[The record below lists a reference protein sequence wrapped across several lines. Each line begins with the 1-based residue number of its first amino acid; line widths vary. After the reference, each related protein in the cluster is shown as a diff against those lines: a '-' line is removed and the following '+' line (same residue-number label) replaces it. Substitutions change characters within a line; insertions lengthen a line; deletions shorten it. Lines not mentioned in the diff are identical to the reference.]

1 MCILWS
7 LWLNCA
13 RNHCSSRH
21 RSRSSRVVTPSRE
34 RRSQSLPFRGMGKY
48 RFFSFAGLFRFK
60 ITIRQSQIRVTAFPP
75 IFRLMLL
82 HDIECVLNFLSGS
95 KTKIVCQKLFC
106 VNFSL
111 RQKCALLSR
120 PVHNSFFGGSWP
132 LNLSLKLSND
142 LFYDKFS
149 KAEKF

>member
-1 MCILWS
+1 MQNGLALKSAFEKRINLFRTFGCFEI
-7 LWLNCA
+7 CA
-13 RNHCSSRH
+13 L
-21 RSRSSRVVTPSRE
+21 
-34 RRSQSLPFRGMGKY
+34 RRKFIFQVMPFRGMGKY

-120 PVHNSFFGGSWP
+120 PVHNSFFGGS
-132 LNLSLKLSND
+132 
-142 LFYDKFS
+142 
-149 KAEKF
+149 